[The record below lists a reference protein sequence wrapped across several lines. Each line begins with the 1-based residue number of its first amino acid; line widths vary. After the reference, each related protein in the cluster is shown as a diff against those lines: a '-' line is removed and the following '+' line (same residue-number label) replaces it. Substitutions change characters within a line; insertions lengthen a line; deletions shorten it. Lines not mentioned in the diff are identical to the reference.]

1 MSSLTQI
8 LERQSV
14 LLVESTLPGDMTIDE
29 WRRRR
34 VRRDA
39 GPRLDRRWRRLNLGR
54 QP

>member
-1 MSSLTQI
+1 MPSLTQI
-8 LERQSV
+8 LEQQSV

-39 GPRLDRRWRRLNLGR
+39 RPRQDRRWRLLNPGR
-54 QP
+54 NP